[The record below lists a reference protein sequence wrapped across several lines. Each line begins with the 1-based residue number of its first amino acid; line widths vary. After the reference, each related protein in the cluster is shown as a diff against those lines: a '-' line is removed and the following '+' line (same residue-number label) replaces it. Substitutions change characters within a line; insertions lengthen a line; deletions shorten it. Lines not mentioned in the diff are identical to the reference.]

1 MDGENAVCS
10 QHRVYYSALTKMEMD
25 GENAVCTQHR
35 VLLSLNRQ
43 KWMERMQS
51 AHSTEYYS
59 ALTKKEVRQCLP
71 TRMGLVNVMP
81 SEMSYIQKDK
91 YFMNDC
97 TQMRD
102 LK

>member
-1 MDGENAVCS
+1 MWSIHTTEYS
-10 QHRVYYSALTKMEMD
+10 SALI
-25 GENAVCTQHR
+25 R
-35 VLLSLNRQ
+35 
-43 KWMERMQS
+43 
-51 AHSTEYYS
+51 
-59 ALTKKEVRQCLP
+59 KEIWQYVP
-71 TRMGLVNVMP
+71 TWMGLEDVMP